1 MSDSWRGAQG
11 RCITLHA
18 AAAGLTPAEVAVK
31 LENMRKVVAGGYD
44 ATLAYVQSLHSHE
57 SNNGQVLEL
66 SRPRVKKHI
75 NQQVL

>member
-1 MSDSWRGAQG
+1 
-11 RCITLHA
+11 
-18 AAAGLTPAEVAVK
+18 VK
-31 LENMRKVVAGGYD
+31 LENMRKLVAGGYD

-66 SRPRVKKHI
+66 SRPCVKKHI